1 MIGRVI
7 PHPVLS
13 AALVLMWLCLT
24 AFSLGHLL
32 LGTLISLVAGWA
44 VNYLHPPRPRF
55 RRWSAIPQL
64 AGIVLIDIIRS
75 NIAVARILTL
85 GPDHPSYHS
94 GFIELHLR
102 LRDPNAIAVLAII
115 LNGTPGTAWLEYE
128 HQDGRLLLH
137 VLDLRSDA
145 DWQSLI
151 RDRYE
156 TLLMEIFE

>member
-1 MIGRVI
+1 MNRLI

-13 AALVLMWLCLT
+13 AALVLVWMLLT

-32 LGTLISLVAGWA
+32 LGGVIALVAGWVA
-44 VNYLHPPRPRF
+44 GHMHPPRPHF
-55 RRWSAIPQL
+55 RRWWLVPRL
-64 AGIVLIDIIRS
+64 LGIVARDVVRS
-75 NIAVARILTL
+75 NIAVARILIL

-94 GFIELHLR
+94 GFIELNLR
-102 LRDPNAIAVLAII
+102 LRDPNAIAVLA
-115 LNGTPGTAWLEYE
+115 LVLTATPGTAWVEYE
-128 HQDGRLLLH
+128 RRDSRLLLH

-156 TLLMEIFE
+156 ALLMEIFE

>member
-1 MIGRVI
+1 MSRVI

-13 AALVLMWLCLT
+13 AALVLIWLLLT

-32 LGTLISLVAGWA
+32 LGSAIALVAGW
-44 VNYLHPPRPRF
+44 VVGHLHPPRPHF
-55 RRWSAIPQL
+55 RRWILVPRL
-64 AGIVLIDIIRS
+64 LGIVGRDVLRS
-75 NIAVARILTL
+75 NIAVARILIL

-94 GFIELHLR
+94 GFIELNLR
-102 LRDPNAIAVLAII
+102 LRDPNAIAVLALI
-115 LNGTPGTAWLEYE
+115 LTATPGTAWVEYE
-128 HQDGRLLLH
+128 RGDGCLLLH

-156 TLLMEIFE
+156 ALLMEIFE

>member
-44 VNYLHPPRPRF
+44 VNYLHPPRPHF

-64 AGIVLIDIIRS
+64 AGIVLMDIIRS

-85 GPDHPSYHS
+85 GPDHPS
-94 GFIELHLR
+94 
-102 LRDPNAIAVLAII
+102 
-115 LNGTPGTAWLEYE
+115 
-128 HQDGRLLLH
+128 
-137 VLDLRSDA
+137 
-145 DWQSLI
+145 
-151 RDRYE
+151 
-156 TLLMEIFE
+156 

>member
-1 MIGRVI
+1 MMRRAI

-13 AALVLMWLCLT
+13 AALVVMWLCLT
-24 AFSLGHLL
+24 AFSLGNLI
-32 LGTLISLVAGWA
+32 LGTLIALVAGWA
-44 VNYLHPPRPRF
+44 TSYLRPPRPHF
-55 RRWSAIPQL
+55 RRWSAIPKL
-64 AGIVLIDIIRS
+64 AWIVFCDIFRS
-75 NIAVARILTL
+75 NIDVARILLL
-85 GPDHPSYHS
+85 GRDHPSYHS
-94 GFIELHLR
+94 GFIELRLR
-102 LRDPNAIAVLAII
+102 LREPNAIAVLAII

-128 HQDGRLLLH
+128 PQDGRLLLH